1 MKIILFGAGE
11 ECKRIISYLT
21 WFEEGK
27 TAILAVAD
35 NNWDNIKCI
44 CGREVID
51 PKRIRDYNYDM
62 VVIALDDLKKGNEEA
77 ILQINNQL
85 LEMGIP
91 QSKIVLHNYKNGF
104 EGNVSYQ
111 TRDNFLKH
119 FSQIV
124 YDNNIE
130 GAVAECGVWRGHF
143 SAVINQCFPDRKLYL
158 FDTFSSF
165 DSRDLALECQVS
177 KEWVTSEPIDNKMR
191 NTSVEMVSLRCPHRE
206 NVVITQG
213 YVPETLK
220 GIEEKFVFV
229 NLDMDLYAPQ
239 KTALEYFAPRMVKG
253 GIILLHDYFHEKLFG
268 VKKAVHEFTIEH
280 GGTVVPIGDGC
291 SVALIL

>member
-143 SAVINQCFPDRKLYL
+143 SAVINQCV
-158 FDTFSSF
+158 FD
-165 DSRDLALECQVS
+165 AQ
-177 KEWVTSEPIDNKMR
+177 
-191 NTSVEMVSLRCPHRE
+191 
-206 NVVITQG
+206 
-213 YVPETLK
+213 
-220 GIEEKFVFV
+220 
-229 NLDMDLYAPQ
+229 
-239 KTALEYFAPRMVKG
+239 
-253 GIILLHDYFHEKLFG
+253 
-268 VKKAVHEFTIEH
+268 
-280 GGTVVPIGDGC
+280 
-291 SVALIL
+291 